1 MTSPLLIAFDLDGTL
16 SQHRSHPSPEVYS
29 MLDALSARYSLIMV
43 GAGAARRIYEQLE
56 HYPID
61 VIGNYGM
68 QYCRYD
74 PEMNDISV
82 VFDEHADCDRESV
95 SARIAALREQFG
107 YTEFT
112 GNGVEFHD
120 SGCVTFPLLGTKAA
134 IADKL
139 AFDPDRS
146 KRAVMYETVKS
157 AFPEFTVFIGGS
169 SSFDFAPHPYDKYFA
184 LDRLCR
190 DRGLSHDAVV
200 YVGDDFGP
208 GGNDEAVFRSDFRF
222 IQIDDFRRTPEIM
235 KQFLE

>member
-1 MTSPLLIAFDLDGTL
+1 MNGIKLIAFDLDGTL
-16 SQHRSHPSPEVYS
+16 SQHRSHPSAEIYS
-29 MLDALSARYSLIMV
+29 MLDSLSERYSLIMV
-43 GAGAARRIYEQLE
+43 GAGRARRIFEQME

-61 VIGNYGM
+61 IIGNYGM

-74 PEMNDISV
+74 ASLKDLSI
-82 VFDEHADCDRESV
+82 VFDEHIDCDRESV
-95 SARIAALREQFG
+95 SERIAALR
-107 YTEFT
+107 TEFGCT
-112 GNGVEFHD
+112 EFKGEGVEFHD
-120 SGCVTFPLLGTKAA
+120 SGCVTFPILGMKAD

-139 AFDPDRS
+139 AFDPDKKKRS
-146 KRAVMYETVKS
+146 VMYPAVKA

-190 DRGLSHDAVV
+190 DRGLSHDEVA

-208 GGNDEAVFRSDFRF
+208 GGNDESVFRSDFSF

-235 KQFLE
+235 RQFLE